1 MDEVK
6 HNRFV
11 KVAEKRMEVLIN
23 DFYKLGYCA
32 SRVSYDYCVRR
43 LARSPR
49 PAKLSSRSAEIE
61 QWHRP
66 D

>member
-1 MDEVK
+1 MSSQKEKDKKKKKRQSLLE
-6 HNRFV
+6 
-11 KVAEKRMEVLIN
+11 AELFR
-23 DFYKLGYCA
+23 
-32 SRVSYDYCVRR
+32 CVRR

>member
-1 MDEVK
+1 MRDTRK
-6 HNRFV
+6 P
-11 KVAEKRMEVLIN
+11 
-23 DFYKLGYCA
+23 
-32 SRVSYDYCVRR
+32 VSYFESYLQYEKSRIKHRIEKLSACDDTEKCVRR